1 MGDKSKA
8 ILEIIKERKTIR
20 RYKDKPIPEKIIRK
34 IIEAG
39 IWGPSVPSF
48 ISQSQPWKF
57 VVIRNKEFKK
67 EITKIIERKAKSCG
81 AGVNILLSSAKNTI
95 ERAPVIILIY
105 NTKRLEYLI
114 KERFKVIYSHFVHLI
129 KKAELSAI
137 SAAIQNMILVAES
150 LGIGSCW
157 LDTPLFCEKEI
168 NKLLGIKNEK
178 LVAILTLGYPAEK
191 GKRSKRKPLSETV
204 KYIR

>member
-1 MGDKSKA
+1 ME
-8 ILEIIKERKTIR
+8 ILELIKKRCSIRK
-20 RYKDKPIPEKIIRK
+20 YKDKPIPKKTLRK

-48 ISQSQPWKF
+48 INQSQPWKF
-57 VVIRNKEFKK
+57 VVIRNKELKK
-67 EITKIIERKAKSCG
+67 EIAKIIERKAKSCG
-81 AGVNILLSSAKNTI
+81 AGVNILLSSAKNII
-95 ERAPVIILIY
+95 EGAPVIILIY

-114 KERFKVIYSHFVHLI
+114 KEKFKVIYSRFASLI
-129 KKAELSAI
+129 KAAQLSAI

-178 LVAILTLGYPAEK
+178 LVAILTLGYPAEN
-191 GKRSKRKPLSETV
+191 GKRSKRKPISETV
-204 KYIR
+204 EYL

>member
-1 MGDKSKA
+1 ME
-8 ILEIIKERKTIR
+8 ILELVKKRCSIRKYKEKF
-20 RYKDKPIPEKIIRK
+20 IPEKILNK

-48 ISQSQPWKF
+48 INQSQPWKF
-57 VVIRNKEFKK
+57 VVIRNKELKK

-81 AGVNILLSSAKNTI
+81 AGVNILLFSAKNTI
-95 ERAPVIILIY
+95 EGASVIILIY

-114 KERFKVIYSHFVHLI
+114 KEKFKVIYSRFASLI
-129 KKAELSAI
+129 KTAQLSAI

-178 LVAILTLGYPAEK
+178 LVAILTLGYPREK
-191 GKRSKRKPLSETV
+191 GKRSKRKPISETV
-204 KYIR
+204 KYL